1 MLALYLPMVVFAV
14 GQEFGGNPAI
24 AAMGV
29 DQSTG
34 SMEGKEVRFGAGLS
48 ALWAVTTTVTSNG
61 SVNAMHDSLT
71 PLGGLMPLIGMW
83 LNNIFGGVGVGFIN
97 MLIFII
103 VAVFVAGHDDRP
115 HAGVPRQEGRGQG
128 DEAGQ
133 PGAAVASAGDPGR
146 HGRRLLRL
154 GDDRRS
160 RARRWPG

>member
-1 MLALYLPMVVFAV
+1 MLAIYLPMVVFGVA
-14 GQEFGGNPAI
+14 QEAGGNPAI
-24 AAMGV
+24 ARMGV

-97 MLIFII
+97 MLIFVI

-128 DEAGQ
+128 DEAGE
-133 PGAAVASAGDPGR
+133 PGAALASAGDSRR
-146 HGRRLLRL
+146 HRDRLLRL
-154 GDDRRS
+154 GDDGRS
-160 RARRWPG
+160 GHGARRG

>member
-1 MLALYLPMVVFAV
+1 MEA
-14 GQEFGGNPAI
+14 GGNPAI

-97 MLIFII
+97 MLIFVI

-115 HAGVPRQEGRGQG
+115 HAGVPRQEGRGEG

-133 PGAAVASAGDPGR
+133 PGAAVASARDSRR
-146 HGRRLLRL
+146 HRDRLLRL
-154 GDDRRS
+154 GDDGRPRARRS
-160 RARRWPG
+160 RG